1 MGRLIVLA
9 IACLLAILPIS
20 AQTLSEA
27 EVTATMNR
35 AFELHKAQRYAEAL
49 DAFLVVGANVDANKS
64 EVERQVYVCSQTM
77 ACTCY
82 RLIGRYGEGYRLAKK
97 LIAQNKLTERSEKNV
112 YSVYLSNGQEFA
124 KFLIDSQKDFDRARE
139 ILHELNLVKRIDG
152 LHLLQDNIQFRI
164 YQSWLK
170 EGELY
175 YCAEKFDE
183 ALKCYKIALEGFRKL
198 DNIDI
203 KHYERLI
210 LPEMGHIY
218 ASLEQYQKAIPY
230 LEQALSLISKPSE
243 EILNHE
249 LFKNNPSIRNAH
261 EAKQMMLLI
270 YIKNVYLKLGD
281 TMHALKYSNKME
293 ELNGKTEN
301 ITAKCEYAIAK
312 GEEAAQQDEYQVAEQ
327 WFMQAMEL
335 AHKKSKEI
343 KDHYLPSKVYIAL
356 RDLHS
361 GQGNY
366 EAALE
371 FAKEL
376 IKGQECNE
384 DNYFDYIFLAD
395 IYRKKEDFESSY
407 NCIQQLFRFE
417 DRIDEPRMLY
427 KLYSCRASYYLYSGK
442 PELAFRDYKKAD
454 EILAAKYPVNDS
466 ERIDL
471 YPLIGATAHRLGKS
485 LECEYYYKLYADAQK
500 ELQRDGSLAHIKA
513 QVWLANTQALAGHIA
528 EGCLSY
534 ARAIDNLK
542 ALLKAQL
549 PFVKSGEREG
559 YWSEMSNLL
568 APMTSFALAGKQF
581 NSEFTASCYNSL
593 LMSKGFLLDSE
604 RSMGDIIRKE
614 GNELDKAR
622 YDSINKLNSKIKVLK
637 KENAGN
643 DSIRIAL
650 NSVSRLEGLLMA
662 ECTALKKIT
671 AFLDVDYNK
680 VKSSLGEREVLI
692 DFTDFFSQEAGKH
705 LYAAYIINKKQQ
717 YPHLKQIF
725 DDVEIK
731 NLGINH
737 PSFYYDAYYSEKIL
751 KILWEP
757 LEEFVN
763 KGDTIYY
770 VPSQLLFQVCLES
783 LPLKDG
789 TLLGDHYNFVRLSS
803 AREITK
809 RQGTGHLTTNNAS
822 AVLYGGL
829 QYDVGVDAMS
839 KNAKRYDISSV
850 PISRGD
856 TLARGEA
863 KRELIY
869 SKKEITQIGKILKQ
883 NKFRVTPYSDDKGS
897 AESLLS
903 LHGNAPQVLHLA
915 THGFYF
921 TPDQAKKVAY
931 LDGYQDAMSLS
942 GLIMSGGNAG
952 WTNKK
957 LPKGVSGGVLTANQI
972 ACLDLSNTE
981 MAVLSACQS
990 GQGKATEE
998 GLYGLQ
1004 RAFKKA
1010 GVGTMVMTLW
1020 NVADDIAAE
1029 FMIKFYEYLASEEC
1043 KWDKHKA
1050 FNKAKSDM
1058 YKSYKDKPEHWAV
1071 FMMLD

>member
-20 AQTLSEA
+20 AQTLSES

-82 RLIGRYGEGYRLAKK
+82 RLIGRYGEGYQLAKK
-97 LIAQNKLTERSEKNV
+97 LIAQNKLTERFEKDV
-112 YSVYLSNGQEFA
+112 YSEYLSNGQDFA
-124 KFLIDSQKDFDRARE
+124 NFLIDSQKDFDSARE
-139 ILHELNLVKRIDG
+139 ILHELNSLKRIDG
-152 LHLLQDNIQFRI
+152 LQVQQDHILFCI
-164 YQSWLK
+164 YQSWFK
-170 EGELY
+170 EGNLY
-175 YCAEKFDE
+175 YSSEKLDE
-183 ALKCYKIALEGFRKL
+183 ALKCYEKALEGFRKL
-198 DNIDI
+198 GN
-203 KHYERLI
+203 KKYERETLQEI
-210 LPEMGHIY
+210 GHIY

-249 LFKNNPSIRNAH
+249 LFKNNSSIGNAH
-261 EAKQMMLLI
+261 EAEQMMLLI

-281 TMHALKYSNKME
+281 KKQALKYSNKMD
-293 ELNGKTEN
+293 ELYKKTEN
-301 ITAKCEYAIAK
+301 ITARCEYAIAK
-312 GEEAAQQDEYQVAEQ
+312 GDDAAQQGEYQEAEG
-327 WFMQAMEL
+327 WLMDAMEL

-356 RDLHS
+356 RELHCN
-361 GQGNY
+361 QKNY
-366 EAALE
+366 DAALE
-371 FAKEL
+371 FAKKL
-376 IKGQECNE
+376 IQGQECSE
-384 DNYFDYIFLAD
+384 DNYLDYIFLAD
-395 IYRKKEDFESSY
+395 IYRGKKDFESSY

-427 KLYSCRASYYLYSGK
+427 KLYLCRAMYYLYSEEH
-442 PELAFRDYKKAD
+442 ELAFRDYKKAD

-471 YPLIGATAHRLGKS
+471 YPLIGGTARLLGKS

-500 ELQRDGSLAHIKA
+500 ELQDGSLAHIKA

-549 PFVKSGEREG
+549 PFVKSGDREG
-559 YWSEMSNLL
+559 YWSKMLDIL
-568 APMTSFALAGKQF
+568 APMTSFALAGEQF

-604 RSMGDIIRKE
+604 RSMDDIIRKE

-622 YDSINKLNSKIKVLK
+622 YDTINTLNSRIKVLK
-637 KENAGN
+637 KNKMYN
-643 DSIRIAL
+643 DSIRIVL

-662 ECTALKKIT
+662 ECSALKKIT

-692 DFTDFFSQEAGKH
+692 DFTDFFSQAGKH
-705 LYAAYIINKKQQ
+705 LYAAYIINKEQQ

-725 DDVEIK
+725 DDVEIEK
-731 NLGINH
+731 LGINH

-957 LPKGVSGGVLTANQI
+957 LPEGVSGGVLTANQI

-1020 NVADDIAAE
+1020 NVDDDIAAE

-1050 FNKAKSDM
+1050 FNKAKLDM

>member
-1 MGRLIVLA
+1 M
-9 IACLLAILPIS
+9 
-20 AQTLSEA
+20 
-27 EVTATMNR
+27 
-35 AFELHKAQRYAEAL
+35 
-49 DAFLVVGANVDANKS
+49 
-64 EVERQVYVCSQTM
+64 
-77 ACTCY
+77 
-82 RLIGRYGEGYRLAKK
+82 
-97 LIAQNKLTERSEKNV
+97 
-112 YSVYLSNGQEFA
+112 
-124 KFLIDSQKDFDRARE
+124 
-139 ILHELNLVKRIDG
+139 
-152 LHLLQDNIQFRI
+152 
-164 YQSWLK
+164 
-170 EGELY
+170 
-175 YCAEKFDE
+175 
-183 ALKCYKIALEGFRKL
+183 
-198 DNIDI
+198 
-203 KHYERLI
+203 
-210 LPEMGHIY
+210 
-218 ASLEQYQKAIPY
+218 
-230 LEQALSLISKPSE
+230 
-243 EILNHE
+243 
-249 LFKNNPSIRNAH
+249 
-261 EAKQMMLLI
+261 
-270 YIKNVYLKLGD
+270 
-281 TMHALKYSNKME
+281 
-293 ELNGKTEN
+293 
-301 ITAKCEYAIAK
+301 
-312 GEEAAQQDEYQVAEQ
+312 
-327 WFMQAMEL
+327 
-335 AHKKSKEI
+335 
-343 KDHYLPSKVYIAL
+343 
-356 RDLHS
+356 
-361 GQGNY
+361 
-366 EAALE
+366 
-371 FAKEL
+371 
-376 IKGQECNE
+376 
-384 DNYFDYIFLAD
+384 
-395 IYRKKEDFESSY
+395 
-407 NCIQQLFRFE
+407 
-417 DRIDEPRMLY
+417 
-427 KLYSCRASYYLYSGK
+427 
-442 PELAFRDYKKAD
+442 
-454 EILAAKYPVNDS
+454 
-466 ERIDL
+466 
-471 YPLIGATAHRLGKS
+471 
-485 LECEYYYKLYADAQK
+485 
-500 ELQRDGSLAHIKA
+500 
-513 QVWLANTQALAGHIA
+513 
-528 EGCLSY
+528 SY
-534 ARAIDNLK
+534 ARATDNLK

-549 PFVKSGEREG
+549 PFVKSGDREG
-559 YWSEMSNLL
+559 YWSKMLDIL
-568 APMTSFALAGKQF
+568 APMTSFALDGKQF

-604 RSMGDIIRKE
+604 RSMDDIIRKE

-622 YDSINKLNSKIKVLK
+622 YDSIIKLNSKIEVLK
-637 KENAGN
+637 KNKVYN
-643 DSIRIAL
+643 DSIRIVL
-650 NSVSRLEGLLMA
+650 NNVSRLEGLLMA

-680 VKSSLGEREVLI
+680 VKTSLGEREVLI
-692 DFTDFFSQEAGKH
+692 DFTDFITNVGVPNVGVRR
-705 LYAAYIINKKQQ
+705 YAAYIINKEQQ

-725 DDVEIK
+725 DDVEIEK
-731 NLGINH
+731 LGINH

-921 TPDQAKKVAY
+921 TPKQAQEVAY

-957 LPKGVSGGVLTANQI
+957 LPEGVSGGVLTANQI

-1020 NVADDIAAE
+1020 NVDDDIAAE